1 MKILIILFKP
11 VHTLTNICVFVFV
24 WAETVNTSA
33 QLNKVNSSLSQL
45 QSSVDLLQANVT
57 AVKNRINQTLLNPK
71 CDGCVA
77 LSPELQKLTLN
88 ISISVSTDFTGC
100 SFSLWVDEISL

>member
-1 MKILIILFKP
+1 M
-11 VHTLTNICVFVFV
+11 
-24 WAETVNTSA
+24 NTSA

-100 SFSLWVDEISL
+100 SFSL